1 MAKIYERLL
10 STNILR
16 EKRRHSFDPQRVTLL
31 GKDSICMVNLLETPR
46 VIVFFFFYYMIDLS
60 LVVSEEIDLLRLF
73 QKRSLAVLSSEH
85 ENPKC
90 RHSRYKLLDSGKNS
104 C

>member
-16 EKRRHSFDPQRVTLL
+16 GKRRHSFDPQRVTLL
-31 GKDSICMVNLLETPR
+31 GEDSICMVNLLETPR
-46 VIVFFFFYYMIDLS
+46 VIVFFLNYMIDL
-60 LVVSEEIDLLRLF
+60 LWLF
-73 QKRSLAVLSSEH
+73 QKRSFLLSSEH
-85 ENPKC
+85 ENQNIATLGT
-90 RHSRYKLLDSGKNS
+90 LLDQFMLS